1 MKNNKIFY
9 FLFVLGIIF
18 TINSS
23 FTDTELKLNWLTNF
37 EQVKIQA
44 EKQNK
49 KILMSFSG
57 SDWCANCMRLDKTLF
72 QTEEFK
78 KYAEKNLI
86 LLKVDFPSRKKNAL
100 SKEQQTHNDKL
111 ADKYNPKGLFPNT
124 IIIDNNGEVLGS
136 MKYPLNTASDYIK
149 NIKGIVEQ

>member
-1 MKNNKIFY
+1 M
-9 FLFVLGIIF
+9 IF

-23 FTDTELKLNWLTNF
+23 FTETELKLNWLTSF
-37 EQVKIQA
+37 EQAKTLA

-72 QTEEFK
+72 QAEEFK
-78 KYAEKNLI
+78 MYAEKNLI

-100 SKEQQTHNDKL
+100 SNEQQDHNDKL
-111 ADKYNPKGLFPNT
+111 ADKYNQKGMFPNVA
-124 IIIDNNGEVLGS
+124 IVDYKGGVLGN
-136 MKYPLNTASDYIK
+136 MKHPLNSASDYIE
-149 NIKGIVEQ
+149 NIKGILKK